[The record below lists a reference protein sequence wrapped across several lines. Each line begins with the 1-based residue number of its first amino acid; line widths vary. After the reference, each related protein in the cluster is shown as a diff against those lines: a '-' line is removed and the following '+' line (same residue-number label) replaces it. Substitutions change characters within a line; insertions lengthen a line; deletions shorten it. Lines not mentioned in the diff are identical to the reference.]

1 MKISGAEM
9 HQQQLLWLVT
19 VLFVTLSFLVPGVP
33 SWTSHPRELA
43 TRFALKPNKYL
54 NILARQK
61 SSQGR
66 ACSLARIV

>member
-1 MKISGAEM
+1 MKINGAEM

-43 TRFALKPNKYL
+43 TRFAHKPNK
-54 NILARQK
+54 
-61 SSQGR
+61 
-66 ACSLARIV
+66 